1 MSPRSPFLESAI
13 TSFSFLDIL
22 ENKTRTQV
30 IKHLFTVLS
39 LLAAASNEL
48 PQEISAREEG
58 RLAVSVPLRPQEPT
72 GAIPYDE
79 EEVKYSNI
87 TADVTLAGTLTLPR
101 TGKPSPAV
109 LLIAGSGPNDRNET
123 IFGHKPF
130 LVLADHLTKQGFA
143 VLRVDKRGVGQSTG
157 NYDVSTSEDF
167 AADVLA
173 GVEYLKIR
181 NEVDAEQIG
190 LIGHSEGGLIAP
202 MVAVKSNDV
211 AFIVLMA
218 GGGVTGEATLYA
230 QEALISRAMGVT
242 EEQIS
247 HQLDFQ
253 KQVLSVIKNES
264 DLEKAE
270 KLLREIVAKQLD
282 NLPKEEQ
289 QASAEVMEA
298 QIKRCNSKWFRYFL
312 TYDPITSLK
321 HLKIPVLVINGELD
335 SQVPSKQNLPVIAKI
350 LEEAGNR
357 NYRIIEFPKLN
368 HLFQTCESG
377 SILEYGKIE
386 ETIAPVVLD
395 TLSGWILE
403 ITN

>member
-1 MSPRSPFLESAI
+1 M
-13 TSFSFLDIL
+13 
-22 ENKTRTQV
+22 
-30 IKHLFTVLS
+30 IKHLFTVFS

-48 PQEISAREEG
+48 PEEISTKKEG
-58 RLAVSVPLRPQEPT
+58 ELAASVPLRPQEPKGT
-72 GAIPYDE
+72 LPYDE
-79 EEVKYSNI
+79 EEIKYPNS

-101 TGKPSPAV
+101 SGKPSPAV
-109 LLIAGSGPNDRNET
+109 LLIAGSGPIDRNET
-123 IFGHKPF
+123 VFGHKPF

-143 VLRVDKRGVGQSTG
+143 VLRVDKRGIGQSTG
-157 NYDVSTSEDF
+157 NYDVSTTEDF

-173 GVEYLKIR
+173 GVEYLKTR
-181 NEVDAEQIG
+181 KEVDAEQIG

-218 GGGVTGEATLYA
+218 GPCVTGEATLYA
-230 QEALISRAMGVT
+230 QEALISRAMGFT
-242 EEQIS
+242 EEQLGY
-247 HQLDFQ
+247 QLDFQ
-253 KQVLSVIKNES
+253 KQVLSIIKNES
-264 DLEKAE
+264 DLEKAD
-270 KLLREIVAKQLD
+270 KLLRKIIAKQLA

-289 QASAEVMEA
+289 QTSADAMEA

-321 HLKIPVLVINGELD
+321 HLKIPVLVIHGELD
-335 SQVPSKQNLPVIAKI
+335 SQVPPKQHLPVIAKI
-350 LEEAGNR
+350 LEETGNQ

-368 HLFQTCESG
+368 HFFQTCESG

-403 ITN
+403 TTTKGHY

>member
-1 MSPRSPFLESAI
+1 M
-13 TSFSFLDIL
+13 
-22 ENKTRTQV
+22 
-30 IKHLFTVLS
+30 IKQLFTVLS
-39 LLAAASNEL
+39 LLAASNEL
-48 PQEISAREEG
+48 SKE
-58 RLAVSVPLRPQEPT
+58 VSVPLRPQEPK

-79 EEVKYSNI
+79 EEVKYSNL
-87 TADVTLAGTLTLPR
+87 TADVTLAGTLTLPSS
-101 TGKPSPAV
+101 GKPSPAV

-123 IFGHKPF
+123 VFGHKPF

-167 AADVLA
+167 AADVLT
-173 GVEYLKIR
+173 GVEYLKTR
-181 NEVDAEQIG
+181 KEVDAEQIG

-202 MVAVKSNDV
+202 VIAVKSNDV

-218 GGGVTGEATLYA
+218 GAGVTGEATLYA

-247 HQLDFQ
+247 HQLDLQ

-270 KLLREIVAKQLD
+270 KLLREIVAKQLA

-289 QASAEVMEA
+289 QTSADAMEA

-335 SQVPSKQNLPVIAKI
+335 SQVPPKQNLPVIAKI

-395 TLSGWILE
+395 ALSGWILE
-403 ITN
+403 ITTNFRKISAPYEK

>member
-1 MSPRSPFLESAI
+1 M
-13 TSFSFLDIL
+13 
-22 ENKTRTQV
+22 
-30 IKHLFTVLS
+30 IKQLFTVLS
-39 LLAAASNEL
+39 LIAAADEL
-48 PQEISAREEG
+48 PKEVSA
-58 RLAVSVPLRPQEPT
+58 PLRPQEPKS
-72 GAIPYDE
+72 AISYDE
-79 EEVKYSNI
+79 EEVKYSNL

-101 TGKPSPAV
+101 SGKPSPAV
-109 LLIAGSGPNDRNET
+109 LLIAGSGRIDRDET
-123 IFGHKPF
+123 VFGHKPF
-130 LVLADHLTKQGFA
+130 LVLADHLTKQGIA

-157 NYDVSTSEDF
+157 NYDVSTTEDF

-173 GVEYLKIR
+173 GVEYLKTR
-181 NEVDAEQIG
+181 KEVDAELIG

-202 MVAVKSNDV
+202 MVAVKSKDV

-218 GGGVTGEATLYA
+218 GGGVNGEATLYE
-230 QEALISRAMGVT
+230 QETLISRAMGVT

-253 KQVLSVIKNES
+253 KQVLSVIINES

-270 KLLREIVAKQLD
+270 KLLREIVAKQLA

-289 QASAEVMEA
+289 QSCADVIEA
-298 QIKRCNSKWFRYFL
+298 QIKRINSRWFRYFL

-335 SQVPSKQNLPVIAKI
+335 FQVSPKQNLPVIAKI

-357 NYRIIEFPKLN
+357 NYRIIEIPKLN
-368 HLFQTCESG
+368 HFFQTCESG

-403 ITN
+403 TTTNLRKRSASYEK